1 MADDEKQELILF
13 NSSSFTYLGAA
24 FQTVGDAFLT

>member
-1 MADDEKQELILF
+1 MMKNRNLF
-13 NSSSFTYLGAA
+13 YLMVHLLLTDLGAA